1 MGTSK
6 ITKRSVDATLPS
18 QRDVYLWDD
27 ELRGFGL
34 KVTPSGN
41 KTYLFQYRI
50 GGRAGRTRRY
60 TIGKHGS
67 PWLPAG
73 ARIEA
78 EKLALKVKQGID
90 PFAEQAETAHKAV
103 SLAFDRYI
111 DLFEERYVALKW
123 KSSTRDAVAPLR
135 NYAIPILRNKA
146 LTAIK
151 RSDVA
156 RVLDGVATSQPATRR
171 KLFAMLRKM
180 MKWAVSRGDLEPHQN
195 PVLGVEVPPPVKSRD
210 RVLTDPELVWVWRA
224 TFEIGYPFGPL
235 TRLLLLLGQRRE
247 EVASMPWKELDR
259 NRAEWLLPAAR
270 SKNGK
275 GHLVPLSTEAIG
287 ELDAIAGSKDWP
299 TSGLVFSTTGTTS
312 VSGFTKAKRRL
323 DTEANQLMRGDTDGD
338 EKDCIE
344 HWRVHDLRR
353 TMATGL
359 QRLGVR
365 FEVTEAVLNHISGA
379 RSGIAGVY
387 QRYDWNDEKRE
398 AIKAWGAMV
407 MRLVAEAEHV
417 QNEQHLRRAA

>member
-1 MGTSK
+1 METLTEPRNPVDQRIGRLNTASLRRPIEPDNALPWGTLGDGAV
-6 ITKRSVDATLPS
+6 IP
-18 QRDVYLWDD
+18 D
-27 ELRGFGL
+27 ELLSIEGL
-34 KVTPSGN
+34 DVET
-41 KTYLFQYRI
+41 T
-50 GGRAGRTRRY
+50 
-60 TIGKHGS
+60 
-67 PWLPAG
+67 
-73 ARIEA
+73 
-78 EKLALKVKQGID
+78 
-90 PFAEQAETAHKAV
+90 AEQ
-103 SLAFDRYI
+103 R
-111 DLFEERYVALKW
+111 
-123 KSSTRDAVAPLR
+123 
-135 NYAIPILRNKA
+135 
-146 LTAIK
+146 
-151 RSDVA
+151 A
-156 RVLDGVATSQPATRR
+156 RLS
-171 KLFAMLRKM
+171 
-180 MKWAVSRGDLEPHQN
+180 
-195 PVLGVEVPPPVKSRD
+195 
-210 RVLTDPELVWVWRA
+210 
-224 TFEIGYPFGPL
+224 
-235 TRLLLLLGQRRE
+235 RE

-287 ELDAIAGSKDWP
+287 ELDAIAGSKGWP

-323 DTEANQLMRGDTDGD
+323 DSEANELMRGDTDGD
-338 EKDCIE
+338 EKDRIE

-359 QRLGVR
+359 QRLGIR

-417 QNEQHLRRAA
+417 QNEQHLRRAP